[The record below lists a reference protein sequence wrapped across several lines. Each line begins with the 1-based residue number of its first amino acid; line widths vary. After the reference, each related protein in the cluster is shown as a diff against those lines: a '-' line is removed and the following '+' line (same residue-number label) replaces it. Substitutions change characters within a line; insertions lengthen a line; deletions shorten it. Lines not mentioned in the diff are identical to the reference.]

1 VRHQVSEVA
10 ASKFQLSIIIIINN
24 NPNGFGKGTQILGLV
39 VNFLT
44 DSGHEN

>member
-10 ASKFQLSIIIIINN
+10 ASKFQLSISIIINN
-24 NPNGFGKGTQILGLV
+24 NPNGFGKGTHSGHD
-39 VNFLT
+39 LT